1 MSLAI
6 RYVEPRDAGAIVRI
20 YNRYIRDTIVTFEE
34 DEISAADM
42 AARIAH
48 VRASLPWIV
57 AEQGGAILGYAYA
70 RKFHERAAYR
80 NTVESTIYVDE
91 AAQRK
96 GIGTNLYTALLDRLR
111 AQGLRTAL
119 ALIALPNAPSVA
131 LHEKC
136 GFKKAAHLEKVGFKF
151 GRWIDVGYW
160 QLLL

>member
-6 RYVEPRDAGAIVRI
+6 RDVEPRDAGAIVRI